1 MVEVSHGRILLLQNY
16 QRAGWVHAREGCWLR
31 RSVADL
37 LTGVADNLPERWGLA
52 VFDAWRP
59 LELQVELYQ
68 AALADP
74 EVPAWLFA
82 EPDPEPSR
90 PPPHLT
96 GGAVDLTLT
105 HDGVALA
112 PGTGFDDMSSM
123 AGASALEHLP
133 GPDREVR
140 RLLFW
145 AMRDAGFVVFDGEW
159 WHFEFGTRRWG
170 AITDNQP
177 LFGPAAP
184 PA

>member
-96 GGAVDLTLT
+96 GGAVPDGPLRSVMNVLSPVPVTTASHSPPEPVSMTCLQWPGLQHSNIYQALT
-105 HDGVALA
+105 A
-112 PGTGFDDMSSM
+112 
-123 AGASALEHLP
+123 
-133 GPDREVR
+133 R
-140 RLLFW
+140 
-145 AMRDAGFVVFDGEW
+145 
-159 WHFEFGTRRWG
+159 
-170 AITDNQP
+170 
-177 LFGPAAP
+177 
-184 PA
+184 